1 MYMLFPFQ
9 RRKNMKH
16 GLVVL
21 PGGLL
26 LILLAA
32 GTLFASEIACP
43 GPPAKP
49 PRLFLQTDHLKIPA
63 LPESTDN
70 PVAQQ
75 GYQRNEAL
83 IRGVPA
89 SAPTQTDNSSVE
101 LAAEKDLAAL
111 RIKTDGTIT
120 PYVGAGVA
128 TGPDAEETPGLST
141 YEAEREAER
150 QELLV
155 GAGLACDLSQSTRLN
170 LGYRYSTGNLPELS
184 GVGLNVA
191 EPESDDH
198 NISFGLKLDF

>member
-1 MYMLFPFQ
+1 M
-9 RRKNMKH
+9 KN
-16 GLVVL
+16 GLAIL
-21 PGGLL
+21 PGGLF
-26 LILLAA
+26 LIMLAA

-43 GPPAKP
+43 TPPAKP

-63 LPESTDN
+63 PAESTAN
-70 PVAQQ
+70 PADQK

-89 SAPTQTDNSSVE
+89 STTTQTGNSSVE
-101 LAAEKDLAAL
+101 FAGEKDLAAL
-111 RIKTDGTIT
+111 RIKTEGAIT

-128 TGPDAEETPGLST
+128 TGPDVEETPGLSSF
-141 YEAEREAER
+141 EADREAER

-170 LGYRYSTGNLPELS
+170 LGYRYSTGSLPELS
-184 GVGLNVA
+184 GLGLNSA

-198 NISFGLKLDF
+198 HLSFGLKLDF

>member
-1 MYMLFPFQ
+1 ME
-9 RRKNMKH
+9 N
-16 GLVVL
+16 GLAII

-26 LILLAA
+26 LIMLAA
-32 GTLFASEIACP
+32 GTIFASEIACP
-43 GPPAKP
+43 NPPTKP

-63 LPESTDN
+63 PPESTGN
-70 PVAQQ
+70 PAGQK
-75 GYQRNEAL
+75 GYQRNETL

-89 SAPTQTDNSSVE
+89 ATTTQTSNSSVE
-101 LAAEKDLAAL
+101 LAGEKDLAAL
-111 RIKTDGTIT
+111 RIKTEGAIT

-141 YEAEREAER
+141 FEAEREAER

-170 LGYRYSTGNLPELS
+170 LGYRYSTGNLPELP
-184 GVGLNVA
+184 GVGLVA
-191 EPESDDH
+191 PEPENDDH

>member
-1 MYMLFPFQ
+1 
-9 RRKNMKH
+9 MKH
-16 GLVVL
+16 GLTVL

-26 LILLAA
+26 LIILAA
-32 GTLFASEIACP
+32 GATFASEIACP
-43 GPPAKP
+43 NPSTKP
-49 PRLFLQTDHLKIPA
+49 PRLYLQTDHLKIPA

-70 PVAQQ
+70 PAAQK
-75 GYQRNEAL
+75 GYQINEAL
-83 IRGVPA
+83 IGGVPA

-111 RIKTDGTIT
+111 RIKTEGAIT
-120 PYVGAGVA
+120 PYVGAGV
-128 TGPDAEETPGLST
+128 TTVPEAEETPGLSSF
-141 YEAEREAER
+141 EAEREAER
-150 QELLV
+150 QAYLL

-184 GVGLNVA
+184 GVGLNAA